1 MESERESESERGRRE
16 EKKRKMRDVR
26 ERKRAITMMIASN
39 RNLLSSNI
47 NIFIEFV
54 LNKEKGE
61 KKKRKIRNSS
71 FNLCLYC

>member
-1 MESERESESERGRRE
+1 MEIERESERGRRE

-26 ERKRAITMMIASN
+26 ERKRAITIMIASN

-54 LNKEKGE
+54 LT
-61 KKKRKIRNSS
+61 KKKGKKEEKNPEFLIQLM
-71 FNLCLYC
+71 FILLK